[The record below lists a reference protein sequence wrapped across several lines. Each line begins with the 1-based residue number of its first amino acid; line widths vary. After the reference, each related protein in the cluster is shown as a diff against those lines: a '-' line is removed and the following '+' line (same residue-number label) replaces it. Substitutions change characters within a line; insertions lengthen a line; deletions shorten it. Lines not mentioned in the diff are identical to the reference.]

1 MTSRRLPGGGVS
13 TTVFRPSGG
22 TPAGVG
28 GKRNEVPDELC
39 PICKRS
45 KYLNPDMEFQ
55 INPECYH
62 PMCSNCVVNIFK
74 SGPTQCPHAGCN
86 KTLRQRGFRT
96 PWYKDLEV
104 EREVDIRKRVNAVFN
119 MVQDDFETLR
129 DWNDYLQN
137 VEDLTFNLIQGD
149 EAERAKA
156 ETELAAYEKKH
167 REEIELNKKKGK
179 EAEQLRKKRDA
190 DAAEASRLRRL
201 EERDEELRAKA
212 EEAKIG
218 DEVMEALAR
227 GEPGTAAEIQARI
240 VARKKAQVAKI
251 SGSHY
256 ASLLD
261 GGGLSIRGLK
271 AKGRKP
277 YDDDE
282 DDEDESK
289 PYDPFGGLRAE
300 PARYVLH
307 DSYEFPHLDDARHND
322 NHRVPGYSVH
332 EFYARAMFE
341 AFAGLGVNIGDEKAN
356 DLRALGTAGA
366 EAAAQSNETLETA
379 MKAAGSNGS
388 SNRMQ
393 VDDVFG

>member
-1 MTSRRLPGGGVS
+1 MSNRRLQGGGN
-13 TTVFRPSGG
+13 TAVFRPAGG
-22 TPAGVG
+22 VHASIS

-55 INPECYH
+55 VNPECYH

-74 SGPTQCPHAGCN
+74 SGPTQCPHAGCI

-149 EAERAKA
+149 ETDRAKA
-156 ETELAAYEKKH
+156 ETELAAYEQKH
-167 REEIELNKKKGK
+167 KEEIELNKKKGK
-179 EAEQLRKKRDA
+179 EAEQMRKQRDA
-190 DAAEASRLRRL
+190 DAAEAARQRRL
-201 EERDEELRAKA
+201 DERDEELRAKA
-212 EEAKIG
+212 EEAKVG

-251 SGSHY
+251 AGSHY
-256 ASLLD
+256 ASMLD
-261 GGGLSIRGLK
+261 NGGLSIRGLK
-271 AKGRKP
+271 AKGKKP
-277 YDDDE
+277 YEDENDDD
-282 DDEDESK
+282 DESK
-289 PYDPFGGLRAE
+289 PYDPFGGLNSN
-300 PARYVLH
+300 PSRYTLH
-307 DSYEFPHLDDARHND
+307 DSYDFPHLDDAKHND
-322 NHRVPGYSVH
+322 NHRVPGYSVQ

-341 AFAGLGVNIGDEKAN
+341 AFAGLGVDIGGEKAS
-356 DLRALGTAGA
+356 DLKALGTAGA
-366 EAAAQSNETLETA
+366 EAAAQNNQTLETA
-379 MKAAGSNGS
+379 MKVSSNNTS

>member
-1 MTSRRLPGGGVS
+1 MSSRRLQGHVS

-22 TPAGVG
+22 VPAGVG

-62 PMCSNCVVNIFK
+62 PMCSNCVINIFK

-86 KTLRQRGFRT
+86 IILRQKGFRT

-104 EREVDIRKRVNAVFN
+104 EREVDIRKRVNAIFN

-149 EAERAKA
+149 EAERTKA
-156 ETELAAYEKKH
+156 EMELAAYEKKH
-167 REEIELNKKKGK
+167 REEIEMNKKKGK

-190 DAAEASRLRRL
+190 DVVEASRLRRL
-201 EERDEELRAKA
+201 EERDEEMRAKA

-227 GEPGTAAEIQARI
+227 GESGTAAEIQARI

-261 GGGLSIRGLK
+261 GGLSIRGLK
-271 AKGRKP
+271 VKGKK
-277 YDDDE
+277 YDDDDDE
-282 DDEDESK
+282 DDSG
-289 PYDPFGGLRAE
+289 PYDPFGGLRNE
-300 PARYVLH
+300 PTRYVLH
-307 DSYEFPHLDDARHND
+307 DSYDFPHLDDAKHND
-322 NHRVPGYSVH
+322 NHRVPGYSVQ
-332 EFYARAMFE
+332 EFYARALFE
-341 AFAGLGVNIGDEKAN
+341 AFAGLGVSIGDEKAG
-356 DLRALGTAGA
+356 DSLALGTAGA
-366 EAAAQSNETLETA
+366 EAAAQNNQTLETA
-379 MKAAGSNGS
+379 MKGSAS
-388 SNRMQ
+388 SSRMQ
-393 VDDVFG
+393 IDDVFG